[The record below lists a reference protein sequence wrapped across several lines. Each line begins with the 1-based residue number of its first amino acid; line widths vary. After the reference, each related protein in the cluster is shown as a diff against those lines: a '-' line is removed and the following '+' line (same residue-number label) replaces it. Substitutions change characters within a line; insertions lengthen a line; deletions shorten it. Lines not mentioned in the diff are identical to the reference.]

1 MKRLVLVMLL
11 VLGPLAAN
19 AQERVLSVGG
29 ALTEVVFALGEGGR
43 LVGRDTTSTYPPQA
57 LALPDVGYMRALSPE
72 GVLSVGPD
80 LILLSAGAGPP
91 ETLETLRGAGVRM
104 VSIPEGHSPE
114 AVGAKVRAVAAAL
127 AVPEAGAR
135 LATQLDAQM
144 TAALTQVARAPGPKP
159 RVLFLLSN
167 SGGRLTGA
175 GKGTSAQ
182 AMIALAGGENV
193 LTGFDG
199 YKALTDEAIAAAAP
213 EVLVVMERGDGG
225 ASEGV
230 QGDADY
236 LAHPALAA
244 TPAGQSG
251 RVVRMEGTFLLGFGP
266 RTPQAV
272 AALHAALYRKAP

>member
-1 MKRLVLVMLL
+1 MKRLLL
-11 VLGPLAAN
+11 ATLLALGPLGAA

-43 LVGRDTTSTYPPQA
+43 LVGRDTTSTFPPQA

-80 LILLSAGAGPP
+80 LILLSQGAGPP

-104 VSIPEGHSPE
+104 VSIPEGHDP
-114 AVGAKVRAVAAAL
+114 AAAGAKVRAVAAAL

-135 LATQLDAQM
+135 LAAQLDAEM
-144 TAALTQVARAPGPKP
+144 AAALAAVAQDPGPKP

-175 GKGTSAQ
+175 GRGTAAQ
-182 AMIALAGGENV
+182 AMIALAGGDNV

-213 EVLVVMERGDGG
+213 EVLVVMARGDGG
-225 ASEGV
+225 ALEAG
-230 QGDADY
+230 QGDDAY
-236 LAHPALAA
+236 LTHPALAA
-244 TPAGQSG
+244 TPAGQAG
-251 RVVRMEGTFLLGFGP
+251 RVVRMEGMFLLGFGP

-272 AALHAALYRKAP
+272 TALHAALYPKAP